1 MKTIYYLT
9 AVEPLTG
16 SIVYSNG
23 FTTIEAAERIAKVYR
38 EAEDIVDIMMIRR
51 QKWIKNRKLMTI
63 SSAWFITQT

>member
-23 FTTIEAAERIAKVYR
+23 FNTIEAAERIAKVYR
-38 EAEDIVDIMMIRR
+38 TAEDIVDIMIIRR
-51 QKWIKNRKLMTI
+51 
-63 SSAWFITQT
+63 

>member
-23 FTTIEAAERIAKVYR
+23 FNTIEAAERIAKVYR
-38 EAEDIVDIMMIRR
+38 AAEDIVDIMIIRR
-51 QKWIKNRKLMTI
+51 
-63 SSAWFITQT
+63 